1 MCTLLLPA
9 LATPFAHRSIACD
22 VHPIGAIHHCK
33 YLRHATS
40 TIHLPSHICSSDP
53 LLIDTASSQTSSKF
67 GRRITSAIH
76 GDADG
81 DADMGGNDGR
91 NGDAAAAANGSVN
104 GTPAASRMP
113 RRASFDFEAAP
124 VDLNEL
130 MLRQLKE
137 DRNALQ
143 FDMEWTRHQVGLA
156 NITPPESRT
165 YQLRLL
171 DLGHQLRQ
179 TNHRIHMREAE
190 IHNYRF
196 GPAAPAA
203 YAQQQQY
210 VPNAAQHAFFMNAE
224 PPQERRGPGRPL
236 GSKNRVRES
245 LGPASTPGPQ
255 APTNNAQKA
264 AALASAGAKRILPT
278 EITVATRKSD
288 VAAPCTSCLD
298 CFGLF
303 AFQLDAAFDITCA
316 HGHRFELTTSCA
328 ANGDKG
334 ESVPLAKR
342 PRVEVGSPLGSPAED
357 DSKMVVDSTAGDA
370 AHTGDTTN
378 EDAAAQNGPS
388 NKQTPKVDAAATSV
402 LAAPTPS
409 TPNVPS
415 ITASTNSA
423 QAQAGSTPTAART
436 TPGGTVDETGP
447 GGSQYQRLGHWMC
460 TLCTSQKYLQHPA
473 PKQPSE
479 PSSWPLRDVSKIVT
493 HYTRMHGE
501 HNRMERCM
509 ELGTALQAN
518 LGPFRYW
525 IQETKRE
532 KIPLEEVREAL
543 ATLQRGSLPE
553 LLRRFSTA
561 ARAFPN

>member
-1 MCTLLLPA
+1 M
-9 LATPFAHRSIACD
+9 
-22 VHPIGAIHHCK
+22 
-33 YLRHATS
+33 
-40 TIHLPSHICSSDP
+40 
-53 LLIDTASSQTSSKF
+53 AS
-67 GRRITSAIH
+67 APH

-81 DADMGGNDGR
+81 DADMVGDDGR
-91 NGDAAAAANGSVN
+91 NGYAAAANGNTN
-104 GTPAASRMP
+104 GAPAAARML
-113 RRASFDFEAAP
+113 RRGSFDFENAP

-137 DRNALQ
+137 DREGLRYDVQ
-143 FDMEWTRHQVGLA
+143 WTRHQVGLT
-156 NITPPESRT
+156 NITPAESRT

-179 TNHRIHMREAE
+179 INHRIHSREAE
-190 IHNYRF
+190 MHNSYHF
-196 GPAAPAA
+196 GPGPGPASYAPQM
-203 YAQQQQY
+203 YAPMPSQ
-210 VPNAAQHAFFMNAE
+210 NFSFMNAE

-236 GSKNRVRES
+236 GSKNRSRDS
-245 LGPASTPGPQ
+245 LGPASTPGSQP
-255 APTNNAQKA
+255 PPNSAQKA

-278 EITVATRKSD
+278 EITVATRKSGI
-288 VAAPCTSCLD
+288 AAPCASCYKS
-298 CFGLF
+298 FGLV
-303 AFQLDAAFDITCA
+303 AFQIDSKIDATCA
-316 HGHRFELTTSCA
+316 SGHRFELIAPCV
-328 ANGDKG
+328 ANGNADASG
-334 ESVPLAKR
+334 PLVKR
-342 PRVEVGSPLGSPAED
+342 PRIEVGSPLGSPAAED
-357 DSKMVVDSTAGDA
+357 KSMTVDAGAGDA
-370 AHTGDTTN
+370 AHSGDTTN
-378 EDAAAQNGPS
+378 EEPVVVNSRAADETS
-388 NKQTPKVDAAATSV
+388 NINMSSASV

-409 TPNVPS
+409 TPTVPS
-415 ITASTNSA
+415 ISA
-423 QAQAGSTPTAART
+423 GTSIRAAGATPTAIGS
-436 TPGGTVDETGP
+436 TPGGTADETGP
-447 GGSQYQRLGHWMC
+447 GGSAYQRLGHWMC

-532 KIPLEEVREAL
+532 KIPLEQVRDAL
-543 ATLQRGSLPE
+543 AMLQRGSLPD

>member
-1 MCTLLLPA
+1 M
-9 LATPFAHRSIACD
+9 
-22 VHPIGAIHHCK
+22 
-33 YLRHATS
+33 
-40 TIHLPSHICSSDP
+40 
-53 LLIDTASSQTSSKF
+53 
-67 GRRITSAIH
+67 TSAIH

-81 DADMGGNDGR
+81 DADMASNDRR
-91 NGDAAAAANGSVN
+91 NGDAAANGSAS
-104 GTPAASRMP
+104 GTPAASRLP
-113 RRASFDFEAAP
+113 RRSSFDFEAAP

-137 DRNALQ
+137 DRSALNY
-143 FDMEWTRHQVGLA
+143 DMEWTRHQVGLA
-156 NITPPESRT
+156 DITPAESRT
-165 YQLRLL
+165 YQLRML

-196 GPAAPAA
+196 GPSPVPYGQQVYAPN
-203 YAQQQQY
+203 
-210 VPNAAQHAFFMNAE
+210 PNAAQHAFFMNAE

-236 GSKNRVRES
+236 GSKNRARDS

-264 AALASAGAKRILPT
+264 AALASAGAKRMMPT
-278 EITVATRKSD
+278 EITVATRKSGTD
-288 VAAPCTSCLD
+288 APCTSCFD
-298 CFGLF
+298 CFGVF
-303 AFQLDAAFDITCA
+303 AFQVDATVDITCA
-316 HGHRFELTTSCA
+316 DGHRFELTSPCA

-334 ESVPLAKR
+334 ESGPLAKR
-342 PRVEVGSPLGSPAED
+342 PRIEVGSPLGSPAEE
-357 DSKMVVDSTAGDA
+357 DSKMAVDSGTGEA
-370 AHTGDTTN
+370 AHSGDTTK
-378 EDAAAQNGPS
+378 EDNAAEKAPAGDG
-388 NKQTPKVDAAATSV
+388 TPNVIAAATPV

-409 TPNVPS
+409 TPNPPTIS
-415 ITASTNSA
+415 ANTGSA
-423 QAQAGSTPTAART
+423 QAQTGSSTPVATRT

-532 KIPLEEVREAL
+532 KIQLSEVRAAL
-543 ATLQRGSLPE
+543 AELQRGQLPG

>member
-1 MCTLLLPA
+1 MLFFSFLDWS
-9 LATPFAHRSIACD
+9 AHLFSSIFIIA
-22 VHPIGAIHHCK
+22 GAH
-33 YLRHATS
+33 LRQ
-40 TIHLPSHICSSDP
+40 PNMP
-53 LLIDTASSQTSSKF
+53 PRRQASSSVAANDDAQQRSAPIAKLLHDHDFADTFQGEASSKF
-67 GRRITSAIH
+67 GRRMTSAIH

-81 DADMGGNDGR
+81 DADMVGNDGR
-91 NGDAAAAANGSVN
+91 NGDAAAAAANGSAN
-104 GTPAASRMP
+104 GTPAASRLA
-113 RRASFDFEAAP
+113 RRASFGFEAAP

-137 DRNALQ
+137 DRNSLQ
-143 FDMEWTRHQVGLA
+143 YDVEWTRHQVGLA

-196 GPAAPAA
+196 GPAPAMYGQQSYAPN
-203 YAQQQQY
+203 
-210 VPNAAQHAFFMNAE
+210 PAQHAFFMNAE

-236 GSKNRVRES
+236 GSKNRARDS
-245 LGPASTPGPQ
+245 LGPTSTPGPQ
-255 APTNNAQKA
+255 APPNNAQKA

-278 EITVATRKSD
+278 EITVAT
-288 VAAPCTSCLD
+288 P
-298 CFGLF
+298 
-303 AFQLDAAFDITCA
+303 
-316 HGHRFELTTSCA
+316 
-328 ANGDKG
+328 NGDEG
-334 ESVPLAKR
+334 ESGPLAKR

-357 DSKMVVDSTAGDA
+357 DSKLAVDSSTGEA
-370 AHTGDTTN
+370 ARSGDTTK
-378 EDAAAQNGPS
+378 EDNAAQNG
-388 NKQTPKVDAAATSV
+388 QAEEGTPNINAAATSV

-415 ITASTNSA
+415 ISANNGSA
-423 QAQAGSTPTAART
+423 QAQAGSTPMATPT

-460 TLCTSQKYLQHPA
+460 TLCTSQKYLQHPP

-543 ATLQRGSLPE
+543 AMLQRGQLPE

>member
-1 MCTLLLPA
+1 M
-9 LATPFAHRSIACD
+9 
-22 VHPIGAIHHCK
+22 
-33 YLRHATS
+33 
-40 TIHLPSHICSSDP
+40 
-53 LLIDTASSQTSSKF
+53 
-67 GRRITSAIH
+67 TSAIH

-81 DADMGGNDGR
+81 DADMVGNDGR
-91 NGDAAAAANGSVN
+91 NGDAAAAAANGSAN
-104 GTPAASRMP
+104 GTPAASRLA
-113 RRASFDFEAAP
+113 RRASFGFEAAP

-137 DRNALQ
+137 DRNSLQ
-143 FDMEWTRHQVGLA
+143 YDVEWTRHQVGLA

-196 GPAAPAA
+196 GPAPAMYGQQSYAPN
-203 YAQQQQY
+203 
-210 VPNAAQHAFFMNAE
+210 PAQHAFFMNAE

-236 GSKNRVRES
+236 GSKNRARDS
-245 LGPASTPGPQ
+245 LGPTSTPGPQ
-255 APTNNAQKA
+255 APPNNAQKA

-288 VAAPCTSCLD
+288 NAAPCTSCFD
-298 CFGLF
+298 CLGVF
-303 AFQLDAAFDITCA
+303 AFQIDATVDVICA
-316 HGHRFELTTSCA
+316 NGHQFELTTSRA
-328 ANGDKG
+328 ANGDEG
-334 ESVPLAKR
+334 ESGPLAKR

-357 DSKMVVDSTAGDA
+357 DSKLAVDSSTGEA
-370 AHTGDTTN
+370 ARSGDTTK
-378 EDAAAQNGPS
+378 EDNAAQNG
-388 NKQTPKVDAAATSV
+388 QAEEGTPNINAAATSV

-415 ITASTNSA
+415 ISANNGSA
-423 QAQAGSTPTAART
+423 QAQAGSTPMATPT

-460 TLCTSQKYLQHPA
+460 TLCTSQKYLQHPP

-543 ATLQRGSLPE
+543 AMLQRGQLPE

>member
-1 MCTLLLPA
+1 MPRRA
-9 LATPFAHRSIACD
+9 
-22 VHPIGAIHHCK
+22 
-33 YLRHATS
+33 
-40 TIHLPSHICSSDP
+40 
-53 LLIDTASSQTSSKF
+53 ASSSVAAGDDAQQRNGPLSKLLNDHDFADTFQGETSSKL
-67 GRRITSAIH
+67 GRRMASAPH

-81 DADMGGNDGR
+81 DADMTVEDGR
-91 NGDAAAAANGSVN
+91 NGSATAAANGSAN
-104 GTPAASRMP
+104 GAAASRLQ
-113 RRASFDFEAAP
+113 RRGSFDFEAAP

-137 DRNALQ
+137 DRDGLRY
-143 FDMEWTRHQVGLA
+143 DVEWTRHQVGLA
-156 NITPPESRT
+156 NITPAESRT

-196 GPAAPAA
+196 GPAPAA
-203 YAQQQQY
+203 YNQQMY
-210 VPNAAQHAFFMNAE
+210 PPNAAQQAFFMNAE

-236 GSKNRVRES
+236 GSKNRVRDS
-245 LGPASTPGPQ
+245 FGPSSTPGSQ

-264 AALASAGAKRILPT
+264 AALASAGAKRILPN
-278 EITVATRKSD
+278 EITVAT
-288 VAAPCTSCLD
+288 PNGETS
-298 CFGLF
+298 
-303 AFQLDAAFDITCA
+303 
-316 HGHRFELTTSCA
+316 
-328 ANGDKG
+328 
-334 ESVPLAKR
+334 ESTPLAKR
-342 PRVEVGSPLGSPAED
+342 PRVEVGSPLGSPAKD
-357 DSKMVVDSTAGDA
+357 DGRMAVE

-378 EDAAAQNGPS
+378 EDTALENGAAAEANPNV
-388 NKQTPKVDAAATSV
+388 NKTTRSI

-409 TPNVPS
+409 TPTVPS
-415 ITASTNSA
+415 INAKNSSA
-423 QAQAGSTPTAART
+423 QAQHSSTAAAIRT
-436 TPGGTVDETGP
+436 TPGGTTDETGP
-447 GGSQYQRLGHWMC
+447 GGSAYQRLGHWMC
-460 TLCTSQKYLQHPA
+460 TLCTSQKYLQAPP

-509 ELGTALQAN
+509 ELGTALQQN

-543 ATLQRGSLPE
+543 ATLHRGELPD
-553 LLRRFSTA
+553 LLRRYSTA
-561 ARAFPN
+561 ARAFPS

>member
-1 MCTLLLPA
+1 M
-9 LATPFAHRSIACD
+9 
-22 VHPIGAIHHCK
+22 
-33 YLRHATS
+33 
-40 TIHLPSHICSSDP
+40 
-53 LLIDTASSQTSSKF
+53 
-67 GRRITSAIH
+67 TSAIH

-81 DADMGGNDGR
+81 DADMVG
-91 NGDAAAAANGSVN
+91 NGDAAAAANGSAN
-104 GTPAASRMP
+104 GTPAAP
-113 RRASFDFEAAP
+113 RLPGRASFDFETAP

-143 FDMEWTRHQVGLA
+143 YDMEWTRHQVGLA
-156 NITPPESRT
+156 NISPAESRT

-196 GPAAPAA
+196 GPSPVA
-203 YAQQQQY
+203 YGQQQPVYPQ
-210 VPNAAQHAFFMNAE
+210 NAAQHAFFMNAE

-236 GSKNRVRES
+236 GSKNRARDS

-288 VAAPCTSCLD
+288 MAAPCTFCFD
-298 CFGLF
+298 CFGVSG
-303 AFQLDAAFDITCA
+303 FQIDATLDVTCA
-316 HGHRFELTTSCA
+316 NGHQFELTTSSA

-342 PRVEVGSPLGSPAED
+342 PRIEVGSPIGSPAEE
-357 DSKMVVDSTAGDA
+357 DSKMAVDSGTGNA
-370 AHTGDTTN
+370 AHSGDTTN
-378 EDAAAQNGPS
+378 EDAAAQNGLAD
-388 NKQTPKVDAAATSV
+388 KETPNVEAAATSV

-415 ITASTNSA
+415 ITANTGSA
-423 QAQAGSTPTAART
+423 QAQTGSTPTAART

-493 HYTRMHGE
+493 HYTRMHTE

>member
-1 MCTLLLPA
+1 M
-9 LATPFAHRSIACD
+9 
-22 VHPIGAIHHCK
+22 
-33 YLRHATS
+33 
-40 TIHLPSHICSSDP
+40 
-53 LLIDTASSQTSSKF
+53 AS
-67 GRRITSAIH
+67 APH

-81 DADMGGNDGR
+81 DADMVGDDGR
-91 NGDAAAAANGSVN
+91 NGNVAAANGSAN
-104 GTPAASRMP
+104 GTPAASRLP
-113 RRASFDFEAAP
+113 GRGSFDFEAAP

-137 DRNALQ
+137 DRDALHY
-143 FDMEWTRHQVGLA
+143 DVEWTRHQIGLS
-156 NITPPESRT
+156 NITPAESRT

-196 GPAAPAA
+196 GPAPAA
-203 YAQQQQY
+203 YGQQAY
-210 VPNAAQHAFFMNAE
+210 APNAAQHAFFMNAE

-236 GSKNRVRES
+236 GSKNRARES
-245 LGPASTPGPQ
+245 LAPASTPGPQ

-278 EITVATRKSD
+278 EITVATRKSES
-288 VAAPCTSCLD
+288 AAFCTSCLD
-298 CFGLF
+298 WFSIF
-303 AFQLDAAFDITCA
+303 ALEIDAALDITCA
-316 HGHRFELTTSCA
+316 NSHRFELTTPCA

-334 ESVPLAKR
+334 QSGPLAKR
-342 PRVEVGSPLGSPAED
+342 PRIEVGSPLGSPAEE
-357 DSKMVVDSTAGDA
+357 DSKMAVDSSAGNG
-370 AHTGDTTN
+370 AHSGDTTN
-378 EDAAAQNGPS
+378 EDATVETGSAEQRNPNVNSAA
-388 NKQTPKVDAAATSV
+388 KSV

-409 TPNVPS
+409 TPTVPS
-415 ITASTNSA
+415 ISANTGSA
-423 QAQAGSTPTAART
+423 QAQASSTPAAART

-447 GGSQYQRLGHWMC
+447 GGSAYQRLGHWMC

-518 LGPFRYW
+518 LGSFRYW

-543 ATLQRGSLPE
+543 ATLQRGQLPD

-561 ARAFPN
+561 ARAFPA

>member
-1 MCTLLLPA
+1 M
-9 LATPFAHRSIACD
+9 
-22 VHPIGAIHHCK
+22 
-33 YLRHATS
+33 
-40 TIHLPSHICSSDP
+40 
-53 LLIDTASSQTSSKF
+53 
-67 GRRITSAIH
+67 TSAIH

-81 DADMGGNDGR
+81 DADMVGNDGR
-91 NGDAAAAANGSVN
+91 NGDAAANGSAN
-104 GTPAASRMP
+104 GTPAASRLP
-113 RRASFDFEAAP
+113 RRASFDFEAVP

-143 FDMEWTRHQVGLA
+143 YDMEWTRHQVGLA

-165 YQLRLL
+165 YQLRML
-171 DLGHQLRQ
+171 DIGHQLRQ

-196 GPAAPAA
+196 APSPAA
-203 YAQQQQY
+203 YGQQQY
-210 VPNAAQHAFFMNAE
+210 APSAAQHAFFMNAE

-236 GSKNRVRES
+236 GSKNRSRDS
-245 LGPASTPGPQ
+245 FGPASTPGPQ

-288 VAAPCTSCLD
+288 TAVPCTFCFD
-298 CFGLF
+298 CFSIS
-303 AFQLDAAFDITCA
+303 AFQIDGALDVTCA
-316 HGHRFELTTSCA
+316 NGHRFELTTSPA

-334 ESVPLAKR
+334 ESAPLAKR
-342 PRVEVGSPLGSPAED
+342 PRIEVGSPIGSPAED
-357 DSKMVVDSTAGDA
+357 DSKMAVDSATGEA
-370 AHTGDTTN
+370 ARTGDTTK
-378 EDAAAQNGPS
+378 EDNAAENGRAEA
-388 NKQTPKVDAAATSV
+388 TPNVNAAATPI

-409 TPNVPS
+409 TPNVSS
-415 ITASTNSA
+415 ISANAGSA
-423 QAQAGSTPTAART
+423 QAQAGSTPTATRT

-447 GGSQYQRLGHWMC
+447 GGNQYQRLGHWMC

-561 ARAFPN
+561 ARAFPS

>member
-1 MCTLLLPA
+1 MPRRQA
-9 LATPFAHRSIACD
+9 SQSVVASDEAQQRPDPLAKILNDHDFADAFH
-22 VHPIGAIHHCK
+22 GE
-33 YLRHATS
+33 TS
-40 TIHLPSHICSSDP
+40 T
-53 LLIDTASSQTSSKF
+53 KF
-67 GRRITSAIH
+67 GRRMASAPH

-81 DADMGGNDGR
+81 DADMVGDDGR
-91 NGDAAAAANGSVN
+91 NGYATAANGNAN
-104 GTPAASRMP
+104 GAPAGARML
-113 RRASFDFEAAP
+113 RRGSFDFENAP

-130 MLRQLKE
+130 ITRQLKE
-137 DRNALQ
+137 DREGLRY
-143 FDMEWTRHQVGLA
+143 DIEWTRHQVGLT
-156 NITPPESRT
+156 NLTPAEHRT

-190 IHNYRF
+190 MHNSYRF
-196 GPAAPAA
+196 GLGPASYPPQMYAPMPS
-203 YAQQQQY
+203 QN
-210 VPNAAQHAFFMNAE
+210 VSFMNAE

-236 GSKNRVRES
+236 GSKNRSRDS
-245 LGPASTPGPQ
+245 MGPASVPSSQP
-255 APTNNAQKA
+255 PPNSAQKA

-278 EITVATRKSD
+278 EITVAT
-288 VAAPCTSCLD
+288 P
-298 CFGLF
+298 
-303 AFQLDAAFDITCA
+303 
-316 HGHRFELTTSCA
+316 
-328 ANGDKG
+328 NGNAD
-334 ESVPLAKR
+334 ESGPLVKR
-342 PRVEVGSPLGSPAED
+342 PRIEVGSPLGSPAAED
-357 DSKMVVDSTAGDA
+357 RSMTVDVGAGDA
-370 AHTGDTTN
+370 AHSGDTTN
-378 EDAAAQNGPS
+378 EDTTVENSRAVGETS
-388 NKQTPKVDAAATSV
+388 NINMSTASV

-409 TPNVPS
+409 TPIPS
-415 ITASTNSA
+415 ISA
-423 QAQAGSTPTAART
+423 NTSILAGGSATPVAIGS
-436 TPGGTVDETGP
+436 TPGGTADETGP
-447 GGSQYQRLGHWMC
+447 GGSAYQRLGHWMC

-532 KIPLEEVREAL
+532 KIPLEDVREAL
-543 ATLQRGSLPE
+543 AMLQRGSLPD